1 MFACVLPEIER
12 EREKKRKIKKAIH
25 QEEMW
30 GGKEGRRI
38 KMHPL
43 KLAEK
48 EAVISDVFYRELCGD
63 GHGQYILRG
72 FT

>member
-1 MFACVLPEIER
+1 
-12 EREKKRKIKKAIH
+12 
-25 QEEMW
+25 MW

-72 FT
+72 FTWVGGLKLNHSVIL